1 MFKLLP
7 SLAVAFAVGS
17 LLSPL
22 ARANEPGI
30 PRSEHLFGRLDTN
43 SDGRLAIEEI
53 RPSAER
59 RFMRLDTDG
68 DGRVTT
74 AEIDAWLAKIEERRR
89 QRILDHMDL
98 DRDGAVTKAELDA
111 YLEKLFATVDGD
123 HDGGVTLAEAQ
134 AYHAAKARRTSR
146 KDASGKR
153 EQP

>member
-7 SLAVAFAVGS
+7 SLAVVFAVGS
-17 LLSPL
+17 VLSPL

-98 DRDGAVTKAELDA
+98 DKDGAVTKAELDA
-111 YLEKLFATVDGD
+111 YLEKLFATVDSD

-134 AYHAAKARRTSR
+134 AYHAAKARRTFL